1 MLEVKG
7 LTKIYKSKKG
17 AAVNALDGVTLNF
30 SEKGMV
36 FLLGKS
42 GSGKSTLL
50 NVCGGLD
57 SPTDGEIIVK
67 GRSSKSFSQSDFDSY
82 RNTFIGFIFQEYN
95 ILNEFTVEDN
105 IALALELQNKPKDK
119 AAVEKLLEQVDLVGF
134 AKRKPNTL
142 SGGQKQR
149 IAIARAL
156 IKNPEIIM
164 ADEPTGA
171 LDSATGKQVF
181 ETLKKLSLE
190 KLVIVVSHDRDFA
203 EQYGDRIIE
212 LKDGKVIS
220 DISKTKD
227 SETALTKNI
236 SALGDILCVKKGSS
250 LDDNDFEQIKSFLK
264 NTSNDVIITSGEKQ
278 VSEFKKA
285 NRITDD
291 GEREVFKDTKP
302 VETKKYRPEDSKF
315 IRSKLPLRHAIKIG
329 LSGLKSKHV
338 RLFFTVLLCTCSFIM
353 FSLLSTMMLYNNEAT
368 FKETLQNMNKSMVK
382 VSKEYRIQEDWY
394 YHGELQSTGYSTRDA
409 KFSTAEMN
417 ELKAVYGNDIFS
429 GVNVSLNYN
438 VRTAGSKYYKN
449 EIMTLAFM
457 DSSNSLYSTING
469 TYPIADD
476 EILISSYTASVL
488 CECQTHDESGN
499 TGTFTTPNDV
509 IGKKLVFSGTAY
521 KITGIF
527 TSGEISSEYD
537 VLKDSSTTLDNRR
550 LEAAFYEEL
559 QDGLHLVA
567 FTNENALKKA
577 SKEYSDMSVYKSNN
591 KIITA
596 IVSNGGSVDIPE
608 YGHIVYD
615 TLSNLDPNTKL
626 HFTDGNKTNI
636 GDGEALVSARQFAD
650 VISNFYNDKIREL
663 DENRDPEN
671 YDPDFDAQMQKY
683 YEIIE
688 VASHLSSGGK
698 WEYNETDKTDKFI
711 RFTETEINT
720 LAKKVLDTV
729 KRENMNLKVDYR
741 LFDSNNGSQLGDKK
755 QLNVVGFYFIG
766 GEYSGEEKMLVSD
779 ALSES
784 LWNEQKQ
791 GLEFYEESFT
801 KYIAKEN
808 EIYNVAFL
816 PYDHSHAQTNAYWD
830 IYDNKEYKADDTKIK
845 LADSFV
851 YTLEMVDS
859 TLKDLSKVFFYI
871 GLVLAVFA
879 ALLFSN
885 FISVSISQKKKDIGI
900 LRAVGAK
907 GSDVFKIFF
916 SESAFIAM
924 ICIVLSSAASA
935 LLCNVLN
942 VSLAENL
949 GASLLV
955 FGIPSFLILVAIAI
969 LTAIIS
975 TFLPV
980 NSAARKKPIDS
991 IRSI

>member
-1 MLEVKG
+1 MLEVKA
-7 LTKIYKSKKG
+7 LSKIYKSKKG
-17 AAVNALDGVTLNF
+17 APVNALDGVTLSF
-30 SEKGMV
+30 PEKGMV

-57 SPTDGEIIVK
+57 SPTSGEIIVK
-67 GRSSKSFSQSDFDSY
+67 GRSSKNFSQSDFDSY

-119 AAVEKLLEQVDLVGF
+119 AAVENLLEQVDLVGF

-171 LDSATGKQVF
+171 LDSATGKQVL

-220 DISKTKD
+220 DISKTQE
-227 SETALTKNI
+227 SEVSLTKNI
-236 SALGDILCVKKGSS
+236 SSMGDILSIKQGAN

-264 NTSNDVIITSGEKQ
+264 KTNNNIIITSGEKQ
-278 VSEFKKA
+278 VEEFKKA

-302 VETKKYRPEDSKF
+302 FDQKQYRPEDSKF
-315 IRSKLPLRHAIKIG
+315 IRSRLPLRHAIKIG
-329 LSGLKSKHV
+329 LSGLKSKPV
-338 RLFFTVLLCTCSFIM
+338 RLTFTVLLCTCAFIM

-368 FKETLQNMNKSMVK
+368 FKETLQNINKDTVK
-382 VSKEYRIQEDWY
+382 VSKEYLIKMDWY
-394 YHGELQSTGYSTRDA
+394 YHGELSNSGESASEA
-409 KFSTAEMN
+409 KFTDAEIN
-417 ELKAVYGNDIFS
+417 ELKAIYGSEVFS
-429 GVNVSLNYN
+429 GVKVSINYN
-438 VRTAGSKYYKN
+438 IRTSGSRYYKN
-449 EIMTLAFM
+449 QIETLAFM
-457 DSSNSLYSTING
+457 DSSNSIYRTING
-469 TYPIADD
+469 TYPVADN
-476 EILISSYTASVL
+476 EILISSYMASVL
-488 CECQTHDESGN
+488 LECQTYDESGN
-499 TGTFTTPNDV
+499 TVTLTSPSDA
-509 IGKKLVFSGTAY
+509 IGKKLIFNGSAY

-527 TSGEISSEYD
+527 ESGEISAEFD
-537 VLKDSSTTLDNRR
+537 VLKDSSGSDNYRF
-550 LEAAFYEEL
+550 ESAFYSEL
-559 QDGLHLVA
+559 TDGMHLVA
-567 FTNENALKKA
+567 FVNQNEIKRY
-577 SKEYSDMSVYKSNN
+577 SKEYSNMNGYKMDYRRV
-591 KIITA
+591 A
-596 IVSNGGSVDIPE
+596 AVVSNGGGNELPE
-608 YGHIVYD
+608 HGNVMYQS
-615 TLSNLDPNTKL
+615 LSEVGSDKKL
-626 HFTDGNKTNI
+626 HFIEGNKTNV
-636 GDGEALVSARQFAD
+636 GDGEVLVGPRQFAD
-650 VISNFYNDKIREL
+650 VVSNFYHEKIMEL
-663 DENRDPEN
+663 EQMRDPEN
-671 YDPDFDAQMQKY
+671 YDPSFDAKIQRY
-683 YEIIE
+683 YEIVDTCSQI
-688 VASHLSSGGK
+688 SMGGK
-698 WEYNETDKTDKFI
+698 YNFDEATKKDNFVPFTDAELSDKI
-711 RFTETEINT
+711 KIIVN
-720 LAKKVLDTV
+720 AMKSD
-729 KRENMNLKVDYR
+729 NINLKLDYR
-741 LFDSNNGSQLGDKK
+741 LYDTSIGSHQGDKK
-755 QLNVVGFYFIG
+755 QLNVVGFYTQNTEQF
-766 GEYSGEEKMLVSD
+766 GEDVMLVSD
-779 ALSES
+779 ALNKA
-784 LWNEQKQ
+784 LWDEQKQ
-791 GLEFYEESFT
+791 GLEFYEESST
-801 KYIAKEN
+801 KYVEDEN
-808 EIYNVAFL
+808 AIYSVVFL
-816 PYDHSHAQTNAYWD
+816 PYDHSKVQTDTYWD
-830 IYDNKEYKADDTKIK
+830 IYENKEYKADDTRIK
-845 LADSFV
+845 LSDSFV

-859 TLKDLSKVFFYI
+859 SIKELSKIFFYI

-907 GSDVFKIFF
+907 GTDVFKIFF
-916 SESAFIAM
+916 SESAFVAM
-924 ICIVLSSAASA
+924 ICIVLSSIASA

-991 IRSI
+991 IRSM